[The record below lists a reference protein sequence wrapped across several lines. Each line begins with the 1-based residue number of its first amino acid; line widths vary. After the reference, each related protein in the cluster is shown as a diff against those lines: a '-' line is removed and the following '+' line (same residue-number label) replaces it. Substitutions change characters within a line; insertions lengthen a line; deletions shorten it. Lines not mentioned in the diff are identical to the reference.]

1 LEALTEAPYAF
12 GSTLAD
18 WQGKG
23 DTETRWRGRLT
34 EVPFNIVAA
43 WQEAAAGMASG
54 TAPNPTG
61 SVELLSMWVA
71 PFARGRGIG
80 EALVTAV
87 LEWAR
92 EAQASRVDLAVFE
105 SNQRAL
111 ALYRRCGFVDAG
123 SQPDDGRATP
133 TERRLVCFLD
143 RR

>member
-12 GSTLAD
+12 GSTLDD
-18 WQGKG
+18 WQGKC
-23 DTETRWRGRLT
+23 DTETRWRGRLA
-34 EVPFNIVAA
+34 EVPFNIVAD

-87 LEWAR
+87 LEWGRQAR
-92 EAQASRVDLAVFE
+92 ASKVELGVFE
-105 SNQRAL
+105 SNEHAL

-123 SQPDDGRATP
+123 SQSDHGRGTP
-133 TERRLVCFLD
+133 TERRLVRFLD
-143 RR
+143 FP